1 MQVLGTRAG
10 GFRKKP
16 RSESPIFFQHFRF
29 LRPFLAVDTRT
40 FLYLH
45 VHPIGRLRHDPFP
58 PFRLQDTKFLIPL
71 KKIQL
76 EILGLSSSQSQ
87 SGSFALIL
95 GEKGGNR
102 RLPII
107 IGMFEAQSIAIQ
119 IEKISPNRP
128 LTHDLF
134 KSFAE
139 HVHVVILE
147 VVISDLKEGVF
158 YSRIVCSDG
167 ATTFDIDARPSDAIA
182 IGLRFGVPIYTVESV
197 LSEAGIILS
206 DLDEAESDTEDED
219 DDEDDD
225 NDTDSPR
232 AARTQP
238 EPRDPSGQVS
248 MEELSKMLS
257 EALNRED
264 YEKAAKIR
272 DELNKRNG

>member
-1 MQVLGTRAG
+1 M
-10 GFRKKP
+10 
-16 RSESPIFFQHFRF
+16 
-29 LRPFLAVDTRT
+29 
-40 FLYLH
+40 
-45 VHPIGRLRHDPFP
+45 
-58 PFRLQDTKFLIPL
+58 
-71 KKIQL
+71 KKIPL

-95 GEKGGNR
+95 GEKTGNR

-134 KSFAE
+134 RSFAE
-139 HVHVVILE
+139 QVHVAVLE

-158 YSRIVCSDG
+158 YSKIVCSDG
-167 ATTFDIDARPSDAIA
+167 ASTFELDSRPSDAIA
-182 IGLRFGVPIYTVESV
+182 IGLRFGVPIFTVESV

-206 DLDEAESDTEDED
+206 DLDENEAEDS

-225 NDTDSPR
+225 DTDTDTDTDEPR
-232 AARTQP
+232 ATP
-238 EPRDPSGQVS
+238 PPREPSGQVS
-248 MEELSKMLS
+248 LDELTKMLAQ
-257 EALNRED
+257 ALERED

-272 DELNKRNG
+272 DELNKRND

>member
-1 MQVLGTRAG
+1 
-10 GFRKKP
+10 
-16 RSESPIFFQHFRF
+16 
-29 LRPFLAVDTRT
+29 
-40 FLYLH
+40 
-45 VHPIGRLRHDPFP
+45 
-58 PFRLQDTKFLIPL
+58 L
-71 KKIQL
+71 KKIPL

-95 GEKGGNR
+95 GEKHGNR

-134 KSFAE
+134 KAFAE
-139 HVHVVILE
+139 HVHVVIIE

-167 ATTFDIDARPSDAIA
+167 ATTFEIDARPSDAIA
-182 IGLRFGVPIYTVESV
+182 IGLRFGVPIFTVESV

-206 DLDEAESDTEDED
+206 DLDEASEEDED
-219 DDEDDD
+219 DQDRDEDDD
-225 NDTDSPR
+225 DDDSPAPTPR
-232 AARTQP
+232 PT
-238 EPRDPSGQVS
+238 EPREPSGQVPV
-248 MEELSKMLS
+248 EELSKMLAQ
-257 EALNRED
+257 ALDKED

>member
-1 MQVLGTRAG
+1 
-10 GFRKKP
+10 
-16 RSESPIFFQHFRF
+16 
-29 LRPFLAVDTRT
+29 
-40 FLYLH
+40 
-45 VHPIGRLRHDPFP
+45 
-58 PFRLQDTKFLIPL
+58 L
-71 KKIQL
+71 KKIPL

-95 GEKGGNR
+95 GEKHGNR

-134 KSFAE
+134 KAFAE
-139 HVHVVILE
+139 HVHVTIVE

-167 ATTFDIDARPSDAIA
+167 ATTFEIDARPSDAIA
-182 IGLRFGVPIYTVESV
+182 IGLRFGVPIFTVESV

-206 DLDEAESDTEDED
+206 DLDEASEDEDEDDTDEDED
-219 DDEDDD
+219 DD
-225 NDTDSPR
+225 DSPR
-232 AARTQP
+232 P
-238 EPRDPSGQVS
+238 EPRPSEPREPSGQVS
-248 MEELSKMLS
+248 LDELTKMLAQAV
-257 EALNRED
+257 EKED

-272 DELNKRNG
+272 DELDKRNS